1 MTHFLA
7 LINPEAAPDPK
18 AHLLTLSCSLF
29 SFSSLLQLL
38 SHPMLNF
45 SQLWILHIV
54 GFAYLQVLHPSRSDL
69 KDWRSSAGFSTSL
82 RLPGWLSRNSSPNP
96 QAFALARTVT
106 VWLRGNVLP
115 KSGASMGS
123 LLTFKAELVSVGE
136 LPRSSYRLSLKRQM
150 LSALGLLGKSHSP
163 EVLFLIHLS
172 NAYTLRKWLRS
183 WPRTYSP
190 SFPMPLTWSWS

>member
-1 MTHFLA
+1 MTHFKA
-7 LINPEAAPDPK
+7 LINTETVPDPK
-18 AHLLTLSCSLF
+18 PHLLTLSRSLF

-38 SHPMLNF
+38 SHPVFNF

-54 GFAYLQVLHPSRSDL
+54 GFAYLQVLHPSGSDL
-69 KDWRSSAGFSTSL
+69 EDWRSSAGFSSSL
-82 RLPGWLSRNSSPNP
+82 RLPGWNSSPNP
-96 QAFALARTVT
+96 QAFALARTLT

-123 LLTFKAELVSVGE
+123 LLTFKAELASVGE

-150 LSALGLLGKSHSP
+150 LSALSLLGQSHSP
-163 EVLFLIHLS
+163 GVLFLIHLS
-172 NAYTLRKWLRS
+172 NAYTLRKWLRT

-190 SFPMPLTWSWS
+190 SFPMNLTWSWS